1 MNLIYLK
8 KNKGK
13 KQEILQI
20 VYKRSKSRL
29 GKYNKRETTT
39 NHGTSNLNNKLN
51 KTLSSIGNL

>member
-8 KNKGK
+8 KQK
-13 KQEILQI
+13 KKAGELQI
-20 VYKRSKSRL
+20 VFKRSKSRL